1 MTALGVGIIGAG
13 PVTQAIHI
21 PTLAR
26 LPDEFRVTHVM
37 DIDAAIAS
45 AVAARVGATWST
57 SLEEL
62 LADPTVDVVAICSPP
77 AFHAEQVQA
86 AIAAGVRGILC
97 EKPFAVTPAEAKA
110 LAAVARESSTPLVV
124 GAMHAYDPA
133 WVAALEAWG
142 DLAATAHTVRSSIVL
157 PQNRRYEG
165 WATEILARPPGG
177 DGPEPRDPVA
187 RATRFHDGILG
198 LAIHD
203 VPLIRRFAPA
213 IDQVVDAE
221 VLEPFGYAASAEAG
235 GRRVELFAHMHH
247 HWRPAWTFEAW
258 SPDARLRLD
267 FTPSYVHAGSAIATL
282 ATPNRVV
289 QLGPFDT
296 NGYVEEW
303 RHLARL
309 VNGQEQPADE
319 LESMIEDLEYA
330 LRIAAGPVRV

>member
-1 MTALGVGIIGAG
+1 MNALGVGIIGAG
-13 PVTQAIHI
+13 PVTQAIHL

-26 LPDEFRVTHVM
+26 LPDEYRVTHVM
-37 DIDAAIAS
+37 DIDPSIAS
-45 AVAARVGATWST
+45 AVASRVDATWST
-57 SLEEL
+57 SVDEL

-86 AIAAGVRGILC
+86 AIAAGARGILC
-97 EKPFAVTPAEAKA
+97 EKPFAVSSAEAET
-110 LAAVARESSTPLVV
+110 LAEVARDSRTPLVV

-133 WVAALEAWG
+133 WIAAQEAWG

-165 WATEILARPPGG
+165 WATETLERPSGG
-177 DGPEPRDPVA
+177 VGTEVRRP
-187 RATRFHDGILG
+187 ATRFRDAILG

-203 VPLIRRFAPA
+203 VPLIRSLAPA
-213 IDQVVDAE
+213 IDRVADAE
-221 VLEPFGYAASAEAG
+221 VLEPFGYAVSAEAD

-258 SPDARLRLD
+258 SSDARLRLD
-267 FTPSYVHAGSAIATL
+267 FTPSYVHAGSAVATL
-282 ATPNRVV
+282 ATPHRVV
-289 QLGPFDT
+289 QLGPFET

-309 VNGQEQPADE
+309 ANGQEQPADE
-319 LESMIEDLEYA
+319 LGSMIEDLEYA
-330 LRIAAGPVRV
+330 LRIADGPVRE